1 MFAEVHQDFVQEL
14 VAAGF
19 PYAGDPGGEFGP
31 SGIVFLSDEDWMVA
45 DGGTGDLYRLGEF
58 PARADRPLH
67 PGAGVL
73 DLALGPD
80 RKLYGTRWLK
90 GDIVEIDPAT
100 GAVTRVVAEGFS
112 ALTGM
117 ALDPLS
123 GALLVAD
130 YQENAIYEVAPD
142 TGLKRVR
149 ASGGALGGPDGVAI
163 SLDGHLFAA
172 CEGNKHVVEVHPD
185 GTVIDLAVLEGG
197 PDGIAL
203 GGPEGPLDGCVIIS
217 LRDGTVVALRPDG
230 TTTTLAAGGTP
241 GDLLAVDRHGRLYVT
256 QLEEVIR
263 LSPGWFAPSY
273 GRTLDAA
280 PAEHAGQES
289 SEAREAES

>member
-1 MFAEVHQDFVQEL
+1 MFAEVHHEFVQEL

-19 PYAGDPGGEFGP
+19 PYARDPGGEFGP
-31 SGIVFLSDEDWMVA
+31 SGIVFLTDEDWMVA
-45 DGGTGDLYRLGEF
+45 DGGTGDLYRLRGF

-67 PGAGVL
+67 QGIGTL

-80 RKLYGTRWLK
+80 RKLYGTRWMK
-90 GDIVEIDPAT
+90 GDIVEIDLAT
-100 GAVTRVVAEGFS
+100 GTTARVVAEGFS

-117 ALDPLS
+117 ARDPVS

-130 YQENAIYEVAPD
+130 YRENTIYEVAPD
-142 TGLKRVR
+142 TGRKRVR
-149 ASGGALGGPDGVAI
+149 ASGDPLGGPDGVAI
-163 SLDGHLFAA
+163 SPDGHLFVA
-172 CEGNKHVVEVHPD
+172 CEGNRHVVEVHPD
-185 GTVIDLAVLEGG
+185 GTVIDRAVLEGG

-203 GGPEGPLDGCVIIS
+203 GGSAGPLDRCVIIS
-217 LRDGTVVALRPDG
+217 LRDGRVVALRPDG
-230 TTTTLAAGGTP
+230 TISTLAAGGTP

-280 PAEHAGQES
+280 LPEHAEQAS
-289 SEAREAES
+289 SEVRETGS

>member
-45 DGGTGDLYRLGEF
+45 DGGTGDLYRLREF
-58 PARADRPLH
+58 PARANRPLH
-67 PGAGVL
+67 PGVGVL
-73 DLALGPD
+73 DLAFGLD
-80 RKLYGTRWLK
+80 RKLYGTRWSQ

-100 GAVTRVVAEGFS
+100 GTVARVVAKSFS

-130 YQENAIYEVAPD
+130 YQENAIYEVVPD
-142 TGLKRVR
+142 GGLKRVR
-149 ASGGALGGPDGVAI
+149 ASGGPLGGPDGVAI
-163 SLDGHLFAA
+163 SLDGHLFVA
-172 CEGNKHVVEVHPD
+172 CGGNKHVVEVHPD
-185 GTVIDLAVLEGG
+185 GTVIDRAVLEGG

-217 LRDGTVVALRPDG
+217 LRDGRVVALRPAG
-230 TTTTLAAGGTP
+230 TITTLATGGTP

-256 QLEEVIR
+256 QLEEIIR

-280 PAEHAGQES
+280 
-289 SEAREAES
+289 RAESTPDRSPK

>member
-1 MFAEVHQDFVQEL
+1 MFADVHQDLVQEL

-45 DGGTGDLYRLGEF
+45 DGGTGDLYRLSGF

-73 DLALGPD
+73 DLAFGRD
-80 RKLYGTRWLK
+80 GRLYATRWLQ
-90 GDIVEIDPAT
+90 GDIVEVDPTT
-100 GAVTRVVAEGFS
+100 GGVVRVVADNFS
-112 ALTGM
+112 ALTGI
-117 ALDPLS
+117 AADPLT
-123 GALLVAD
+123 GDLLVAD
-130 YQENAIYEVAPD
+130 YKENAIFQVAPD
-142 TGLKRVR
+142 SGLKRVR

-163 SLDGHLFAA
+163 DPGGHLFVA

-185 GTVIDLAVLEGG
+185 GRVIDRAVLEGG

-203 GGPEGPLDGCVIIS
+203 GASGGPLEGCIIIS
-217 LRDGTVVALRPDG
+217 LRDGKVVGLRPDG
-230 TTTTLAAGGTP
+230 TITTLAAGGTP

-263 LSPGWFAPSY
+263 LSPGWFGPSY

-280 PAEHAGQES
+280 GVEHARRLS
-289 SEAREAES
+289 SN